1 MLGGSEWRLPR
12 ERAKEY
18 PVSDAKPGDVSPKR
32 PGMNAEEPDSGA
44 ANSDPNQTK
53 GKRRRR
59 KNKRARPPDNGV
71 QADNATST
79 ASTADS
85 HPQSRAPDNADS
97 TVVATSKSSKRRR
110 RRRGKRG
117 KGDTGGQDR
126 QNAQGGNGAPHSNSP
141 FNGAGES
148 AGNSGVGGTDHR
160 HNAGRGA
167 GQHLTPNRRPD
178 QQLDSAHSADRNT
191 NGQSPT
197 ADTQAPRQDRRR
209 GYDKRR
215 NRRRV
220 PKGQFENNRPQG
232 SDPQPVAPNNPQTP
246 DRGKQG
252 HKRRPQRR
260 HADAYAAL
268 DLGTNNC
275 RLLVAVPQQP
285 GRFKVVD
292 AFSRIVRL
300 GEGLAAT
307 GKLGD
312 EAMDRAIGALKACA
326 GKLENRKVRGVRLI
340 ATEACRRASNGTE
353 FLTRVEQQA
362 GIKLEIIDRETEAR
376 LAVAGCS
383 SLVDRRAKGVVLFD
397 IGGGS
402 SELALLDL
410 SKRKRH
416 DLGPAMVSWTSL
428 PLGVVTLSEK
438 HGGGKLVTRS
448 VFEDMV
454 ADVSEMLAKFDGR
467 DSLQEAGQ
475 NGEIHLLGTSG
486 TVTTLAGIH
495 LKLPRYDRRQV
506 DGIWM
511 ASQDVDA
518 MINQLVD
525 MSFEQRV
532 ANPCIGRDRADL
544 VLAGCAILVAI
555 QQLWPC
561 PRLRVADRGLRE
573 GLLTEMM
580 NADNAWQRR
589 PKYFRQNRN

>member
-1 MLGGSEWRLPR
+1 MGQ
-12 ERAKEY
+12 EY
-18 PVSDAKPGDVSPKR
+18 PVSDANPGDASPKR
-32 PGMNAEEPDSGA
+32 PGMNAEDSDSN
-44 ANSDPNQTK
+44 ANTGGENQTK
-53 GKRRRR
+53 GRRRR
-59 KNKRARPPDNGV
+59 RRNKRPRPPENGV
-71 QADNATST
+71 QADSGNSQVSSADTSE
-79 ASTADS
+79 DVR
-85 HPQSRAPDNADS
+85 PQSAGDGSLVSSA
-97 TVVATSKSSKRRR
+97 KSSKRRR
-110 RRRGKRG
+110 RRRGKGNRSG
-117 KGDTGGQDR
+117 
-126 QNAQGGNGAPHSNSP
+126 NNGGNNGGTSGGAS
-141 FNGAGES
+141 G
-148 AGNSGVGGTDHR
+148 GNSGGGPNPQTETAFAETAAGGGGADQRR
-160 HNAGRGA
+160 HNHNRAEGA
-167 GQHLTPNRRPD
+167 QRSDGDDSQNQGLNR
-178 QQLDSAHSADRNT
+178 HSSGMSPAD
-191 NGQSPT
+191 QSPN
-197 ADTQAPRQDRRR
+197 AAQAGDQPHSSNRQDRRKP
-209 GYDKRR
+209 YDKRR
-215 NRRRV
+215 NRRRL
-220 PKGQFENNRPQG
+220 PKKQFQEARSVGPDADQ
-232 SDPQPVAPNNPQTP
+232 ANPQAQAP
-246 DRGKQG
+246 
-252 HKRRPQRR
+252 KRSNSTNKKRPQRR

-285 GRFKVVD
+285 GRFKVID

-307 GKLGD
+307 GRLGD
-312 EAMDRAIGALKACA
+312 DAMDRAIGALKACA

-340 ATEACRRASNGTE
+340 ATEACRRASNGGE

-362 GIKLEIIDRETEAR
+362 GIKLEVIDRETEAR

-438 HGGGKLVTRS
+438 HGGGKLVTRA

-454 ADVSEMLAKFDGR
+454 ADVAEMLANFDGR
-467 DSLQEAGQ
+467 HALQEAAQ
-475 NGEIHLLGTSG
+475 RGEIHLLGTSG

-511 ASQDVDA
+511 AAQDVDA

-580 NADNAWQRR
+580 NADNAWHRR
-589 PKYFRQNRN
+589 PKYFRQNRT